1 LSGLFKPR
9 LNVLPPEQRRLWP
22 LLQPASHLGFVLYG
36 GAAIA
41 LRLGHRVS
49 VDFDFFASQPLEEA
63 RVRAALLF
71 MARATVLQ
79 SEPDTLTVLA
89 PVEGAADGSV
99 KLLFFGGIGF
109 GRVSAPDLTEDGVMR
124 VASLDDLLA
133 TKLKVMLQ
141 RVEARDYRDVAAML
155 DAGVNL
161 AAALAAAR
169 FLYGVAFQLSESL
182 KALVYFQ
189 GGDLATL
196 SDSERREL
204 LRAVQDVRDL
214 PQVSLASPTLDG

>member
-1 LSGLFKPR
+1 V
-9 LNVLPPEQRRLWP
+9 N
-22 LLQPASHLGFVLYG
+22 
-36 GAAIA
+36 
-41 LRLGHRVS
+41 
-49 VDFDFFASQPLEEA
+49 
-63 RVRAALLF
+63 
-71 MARATVLQ
+71 
-79 SEPDTLTVLA
+79 
-89 PVEGAADGSV
+89 
-99 KLLFFGGIGF
+99 
-109 GRVSAPDLTEDGVMR
+109 APDLTEDGVMC

-141 RVEARDYRDVAAML
+141 RVEAKDYRDVAAML

-169 FLYGVAFQLSESL
+169 LLYGVAFQPSESL

-189 GGDLATL
+189 GGDLVTL
-196 SDSERREL
+196 SDSERRQL